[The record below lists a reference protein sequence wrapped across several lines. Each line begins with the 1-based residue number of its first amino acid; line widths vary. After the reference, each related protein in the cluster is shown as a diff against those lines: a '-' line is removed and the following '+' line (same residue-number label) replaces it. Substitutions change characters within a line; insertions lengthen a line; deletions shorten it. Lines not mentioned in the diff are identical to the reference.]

1 MMNDVQDLKVARDAE
16 GYLIDPEDW
25 TEPVA
30 ERIAAE
36 QGIALDEDAWA
47 ILRFMREFWSENRV
61 APDVRHVV
69 DFLVK
74 TRGIDKKAAKEL
86 LFNRFNFD
94 YVRYAC
100 KIAGM
105 QRPRAWSTG

>member
-36 QGIALDEDAWA
+36 QGIALDEDAWVHA
-47 ILRFMREFWSENRV
+47 
-61 APDVRHVV
+61 
-69 DFLVK
+69 
-74 TRGIDKKAAKEL
+74 
-86 LFNRFNFD
+86 
-94 YVRYAC
+94 
-100 KIAGM
+100 
-105 QRPRAWSTG
+105 